1 METPM
6 LERRQS
12 RLPSQNG
19 FTLIELLV
27 VVLIIGILAAIAV
40 PQFIGQKA
48 KADPAAVIA
57 RLHHGSVTFESHY
70 TGTQT
75 YPANP
80 AAAVTAMKLINPSIA
95 WKAST
100 ATAAATRPKNEVV
113 ILTSTATT
121 YSLQATSGAKTYR
134 YARAANGRVTR
145 SIVGGGTW

>member
-1 METPM
+1 M
-6 LERRQS
+6 LERRWS
-12 RLPSQNG
+12 RLPCQRG

-48 KADPAAVIA
+48 KANPAAVIA
-57 RLHHGSVTFESHY
+57 MLHHASLTVETHR

-75 YPANP
+75 YPTST
-80 AAAVTAMKLINPSIA
+80 AAAVTAMRAINPSIA
-95 WKAST
+95 WKAGS
-100 ATAAATRPKNEVV
+100 ATAVATRPKNEVV

-121 YSLQATSGAKTYR
+121 YSLQATSGTKTYR

-145 SIVGGGTW
+145 TIVGGGTW